1 MIIMKKAIPLLK
13 RLSVSLL
20 IFLLAGEIAIR
31 LYLALS
37 AHDIHR
43 ATAAKDDLLGW
54 KAKAHFETTFE
65 TKDQLGQAYP
75 VHYQTF
81 QHEFRIYGDPYTDR
95 KKVFFLGDSFTQAA
109 EVSDT
114 STFYHHLCE
123 KLNFECFAY
132 GMSGFGTLQEF
143 LFLQHHIDSIRP
155 DVLVLQMCTNDFI
168 DNHHELALACMY
180 EMHEKRPY
188 LQADGKIAHQIP
200 LSGFRQFL
208 QYLKFPEFV
217 YKRIRSILLTQGKIE
232 VGESKI
238 SAQKLDYPLFAE
250 AVERTEIL
258 VQKIVDLLPETTQL
272 VIFCAD
278 AYEPQ
283 YETLKQLA
291 KRKNIP
297 FSDGHIHALRE
308 AEGREK
314 APFHKDGVHWSP
326 AGHRVVAEELVVS
339 IWGDLGGNERK

>member
-1 MIIMKKAIPLLK
+1 MKKAIPFLK

-43 ATAAKDDLLGW
+43 ATAAKDNLLGW
-54 KAKAHFETTFE
+54 KAKAHFETKFE
-65 TKDQLGQAYP
+65 TKDQLKQPYP
-75 VHYQTF
+75 VHYQTV
-81 QHEFRIYGDPYTDR
+81 QHGFRFYGDPHTDR
-95 KKVFFLGDSFTQAA
+95 KKAFFLGDSFTQAA

-114 STFYHHLCE
+114 STFYHHLCK

-143 LFLQHHIDSIRP
+143 LFLQQHIDSIQP
-155 DVLVLQMCTNDFI
+155 DVFILQMCTNDFI

-180 EMHEKRPY
+180 EMHEKRSY
-188 LQADGKIAHQIP
+188 LQADGKIVHQIP
-200 LSGFRQFL
+200 LSCFRQFL

-217 YKRIRSILLTQGKIE
+217 YKRIRRILLTQGKID

-238 SAQKLDYPLFAE
+238 SAQKLNYPLFAE
-250 AVERTEIL
+250 AVERTEFL
-258 VQKIVDLLPETTQL
+258 VQKIMTLLPEGTQL

-283 YETLKQLA
+283 HETIRKLA
-291 KRKNIP
+291 NRNNLP
-297 FSDGHIHALRE
+297 FVEGHIHALRE
-308 AEGREK
+308 AEGLGK
-314 APFHKDGVHWSP
+314 APFHRDGVHWSP
-326 AGHRVVAEELVVS
+326 EGHRVVAEELATN
-339 IWGDLGGNERK
+339 IWGNF